1 MKPWQLEIYERIT
14 LNQHFL
20 QAHYISWEALKSYRR
35 LEQMRLRVLDWI
47 IAAFEERRRFR
58 DELLELRTWRQPD
71 LQDWDIPPRDRRA
84 D

>member
-1 MKPWQLEIYERIT
+1 
-14 LNQHFL
+14 
-20 QAHYISWEALKSYRR
+20 
-35 LEQMRLRVLDWI
+35 MRLRVLDWI

-71 LQDWDIPPRDRRA
+71 LQDWDIQPDLQDWDIPPRDRRA